1 MEGHH
6 VIFSQTLSDPE
17 HARVLKETERYA
29 TGLHMSS
36 DKYPVGETSVPSSD
50 SNWNYNDPE
59 HIWKRNHFLI
69 CAKAGLKSG
78 QQKVISSV
86 QFSAKTQEPNEN
98 PIAFL
103 KRLKQAL

>member
-1 MEGHH
+1 M
-6 VIFSQTLSDPE
+6 
-17 HARVLKETERYA
+17 
-29 TGLHMSS
+29 GLHMSS
-36 DKYPVGETSVPSSD
+36 NKSLMGETMLPSSD
-50 SNWNYNDPE
+50 PSWNYSDAE
-59 HIWKRNHFLI
+59 HIWEGDHFLI

-86 QFSAKTQEPNEN
+86 QFSAITQEPKEN